1 MLKKGII
8 GGTFDPIHVG
18 HMYIAT
24 KAQQHLGLDKVIFM
38 PSGMPPHKEGKD
50 ITSSQLRYEMVKA
63 AIKGKSNL
71 DISDYE
77 IKKKSYSYT
86 YETMEYF
93 KEREKNTEWYFITGC
108 DCLFSLEEWKNVD
121 RIMKACKF
129 VVFNRPGYKDE
140 DIRKQKKVVEEKYN
154 TSIIF
159 LDFLLLDVSSTYIRS
174 AVKEHKDVSSLLP
187 EGVYE
192 IIKQHG
198 LYL

>member
-24 KAQQHLGLDKVIFM
+24 KAQQYLGLDKVIFM

-50 ITSSQLRYEMVKA
+50 VTPSKLRYKMVEA
-63 AIKGKSNL
+63 AIKGKNNFE
-71 DISDYE
+71 ISDYE
-77 IKKKSYSYT
+77 IKKNGYSYT

-93 KEREKNTEWYFITGC
+93 KEKEINTEWYFISGC
-108 DCLFSLEEWKNVD
+108 DCLFSLDKWKNVD

-129 VVFNRPGYKDE
+129 VVFNRPGYNDD
-140 DIRKQKKVVEEKYN
+140 DIRKQKKAVEEKYD

-159 LDFLLLDVSSTYIRS
+159 LDFLLLEVSSTYIRS
-174 AVKEHKDVSSLLP
+174 AVKEKKDASSFLP

-192 IIKQHG
+192 IIEQHG
-198 LYL
+198 LYQ

>member
-24 KAQQHLGLDKVIFM
+24 KAQEYLDLDKVIFM
-38 PSGMPPHKEGKD
+38 PSGMPPHKEVKGV
-50 ITSSQLRYEMVKA
+50 TSSQLRYEMVQA
-63 AIKGKSNL
+63 AIKGRNNFE
-71 DISDYE
+71 ISDYE
-77 IKKKSYSYT
+77 IKKNGYSYT

-93 KEREKNTEWYFITGC
+93 KEKEKDTEWYFITGC
-108 DCLFSLEEWKNVD
+108 DCLFSIEQWKQVD

-129 VVFNRPGYKDE
+129 VVFNRTGYTGE
-140 DIRKQKKVVEEKYN
+140 EIRKQKKTVEEKYN

-159 LDFLLLDVSSTYIRS
+159 LDFALLEVSSTYIRS
-174 AVKEHKDVSSLLP
+174 AVKEHKDVSALLP
-187 EGVYE
+187 EGVND
-192 IIKQHG
+192 IIQQQG